1 MGCGFVVGLIGLALV
16 TGTVMSGLPSL
27 AAPVR
32 LSLTATAASTRM
44 TAAAGAGPAGSEAS
58 VPPSSAVEAATA
70 VPGALPTLAPPNPW
84 VAGIP
89 EAACIP
95 TDIPQTGRV
104 VEVVDAQ
111 TIRVLMDRDQRVYAV
126 RYLGIEIPQA
136 GNQLFGLTGILHNVD
151 LTYRKQVTLVRDI
164 TDQDDFGRLLRYVMV
179 AGTFVNYELIA
190 GGYARVISS
199 PPDTACYAA
208 FKVVEQQARSGKLG
222 IWALPAS
229 AP

>member
-1 MGCGFVVGLIGLALV
+1 MGCGFAVGLLGLALV

-32 LSLTATAASTRM
+32 LSLTATAAGTQM
-44 TAAAGAGPAGSEAS
+44 TAQADGPAAASEAS
-58 VPPSSAVEAATA
+58 APESSGVEAEPTMPISSSTL
-70 VPGALPTLAPPNPW
+70 VPANPW
-84 VAGIP
+84 VASIP
-89 EAACIP
+89 EASCIP

-126 RYLGIEIPQA
+126 RYLGIEVPDT
-136 GNQLFGLTGILHNVD
+136 GNQLLRLTGILHNVD

-179 AGTFVNYELIA
+179 GSTFVNYDLVA
-190 GGYARVISS
+190 AGYARVTSS
-199 PPDTACYAA
+199 PPDTACYSA
-208 FKVVEQQARSGKLG
+208 FKVVEQQAQSGKAG
-222 IWALPAS
+222 IWAFPAS
-229 AP
+229 VP